1 MALQNMLGNFAGVLA
16 PLVTGVVVDRT
27 GSYDLAFALASG
39 TAVAAAFMW
48 AYGVRRIEP
57 VEWS

>member
-1 MALQNMLGNFAGVLA
+1 MLGNFAGVLA

-27 GSYDLAFALASG
+27 GSYDLAFALASA

-48 AYGVRRIEP
+48 AYGVRRIGP